1 MKQGFRVIIFISLL
15 TCSRISANEHHVH
28 YSLRKEVITVN
39 SIETGYSS
47 SVYCRGEFT
56 SLIGRESNISYNEL
70 EAIGGIKARYKNE
83 RGKYKDL
90 PEENIQNTSVMGGSL
105 YGGTNKYVLSWP
117 SKGKENLSF
126 LYTYRLNCK
135 ELMTLASLLTNDIDA
150 TDTFE
155 YDVRVPVGIFLYFK
169 LPEGVTEVK
178 VDSTKTDAG
187 MIYHFT
193 SMPVR
198 PINLVGELQ
207 EYEEYS
213 FPPRAIRL
221 ILVPASYEHRPWNWL
236 NDWFRTL
243 IHQNP
248 ELSKECI
255 KSIEDQKGGSSDPDS
270 IASRLFVFV
279 QNKITYIDVENGLG
293 AFKPRE
299 SDKVFQNR
307 QGDCKDMASLLCDAL
322 NANGIEAY
330 RAISSSISHETDM
343 DFPSLSSGNHMICV
357 AHIGGRWR
365 YLDATDPVCAYGYP
379 SMHIQGRKIYIIN
392 DHGGTLEKV
401 PIVEAGL
408 NESRCTIDLHQSG
421 TTFEGDF
428 TYALHGLS
436 MHDERILKFMHSEA
450 DGKAATIKALKDLS
464 HNTLFTDVT
473 SKELDTVLVISGK
486 MKAENEIASLD
497 GKYSL
502 RLDFLPFPHKYPKH
516 PDEGTKLINYQTID
530 NRFECRITLDSTYT
544 LRPFEKVHYSKE
556 GFIFDFSVTQ
566 SGTKNITIR
575 YSYSYNDVVIPEE
588 KQKNYTEL
596 NLLIQQT
603 LNRLIIYE

>member
-1 MKQGFRVIIFISLL
+1 MKPGFCFIFFIFLMPF
-15 TCSRISANEHHVH
+15 SRISANEHHVH
-28 YSLRKEVITVN
+28 YSLHKEVITVN
-39 SIETGYSS
+39 SIETGYTSS
-47 SVYCRGEFT
+47 IYCRGEFT
-56 SLIGRESNISYNEL
+56 SLIGRESDISYNEL
-70 EAIGGIKARYKNE
+70 EAIGGIKARFKNE

-90 PEENIQNTSVMGGSL
+90 PEDNIQNTAVMGGSF
-105 YGGTNKYVLSWP
+105 YTGRNKYVLSWP
-117 SKGKENLSF
+117 SKGKENLTF

-155 YDVRVPVGIFLYFK
+155 YEVRVPAGIFLYFK
-169 LPEGVTEVK
+169 LPEGVAGVK

-193 SMPVR
+193 SMPER
-198 PINLVGELQ
+198 PINFARELQ

-243 IHQNP
+243 INQNP
-248 ELSKECI
+248 EISKECI

-270 IASRLFVFV
+270 IASRLFGFV
-279 QNKITYIDVENGLG
+279 KNKITYIDVENGLG

-299 SDKVFQNR
+299 SDKVFLNR

-392 DHGGTLEKV
+392 DHGGTLETV

-408 NESRCTIDLHQSG
+408 NESRCTINIRQSG
-421 TTFEGDF
+421 TAVEGNF

-436 MHDERILKFMHSEA
+436 THDERILKFMHSDEE
-450 DGKAATIKALKDLS
+450 GKAATTKALKDLS
-464 HNTLFTDVT
+464 HNTVFTDVT

-486 MKAENEIASLD
+486 MKTENEITSLN

-502 RLDFLPFPHKYPKH
+502 QLNFLPFPHKYPKH

-530 NRFECRITLDSTYT
+530 NRFVCSITLDSAYT
-544 LRPFEKVHYSKE
+544 LRPFEKVHYSKD
-556 GFIFDFSVTQ
+556 GFIFDFTATQ
-566 SGTKNITIR
+566 SDAKNITIR
-575 YSYSYNDVVIPEE
+575 YSYSYNDVVIPEG
-588 KQKNYTEL
+588 KLKIYTEL
-596 NLLIQQT
+596 NLLIQKT
-603 LNRLIIYE
+603 FDGLIIYE